1 MKKWLHEHRIAVL
14 ALCVVF
20 AAALLLNVMFD
31 FHAIGHDC
39 CGEDCPVC
47 DQIAMLQGEMSL
59 LGFAFVALIVLVLM
73 VLPAIRTA
81 GHFEAHTA
89 QPHLTLVAEHVRLNN

>member
-1 MKKWLHEHRIAVL
+1 MKKWLHEHRIAAL
-14 ALCVVF
+14 AFCVVF

-39 CGEDCPVC
+39 PGEDCPVC
-47 DQIAMLQGEMSL
+47 DQIAMFQGEISL
-59 LGFAFVALIVLVLM
+59 LGFAFVAMTALALM
-73 VLPAIRTA
+73 VLTIIRAA
-81 GHFEAHTA
+81 GRFESHTV